1 MASPPASSTQSAPW
15 ELIAKSQGL
24 DGVIDDE
31 SRLRALNAFH
41 CAIENDRKRYE
52 EASQTKTHEEQVGL
66 VKSEFNQM
74 QVNEDATI
82 KSGWTDAEVA
92 DDVPGEM
99 LFAREG
105 RIVHRKMFH
114 SDATNCFLLLK

>member
-1 MASPPASSTQSAPW
+1 MASPPTSSTQSAPW

-31 SRLRALNAFH
+31 SRLRALKTFH

-52 EASQTKTHEEQVGL
+52 EESQPKPLEEQVEL

-74 QVNEDATI
+74 QANEDATI
-82 KSGWTDAEVA
+82 
-92 DDVPGEM
+92 
-99 LFAREG
+99 
-105 RIVHRKMFH
+105 
-114 SDATNCFLLLK
+114 